1 MLVISKEI
9 LKCINDAGYKAYMV
23 GGVVRDYLLGNSSI
37 DVDICTSATPK
48 QLLEIFPMAVPHM
61 EYGCVKLFYKEI
73 NFEITTFRVEKRYDG
88 RHPVEIEYVTELEK
102 DLSRRDFTINTLCMD
117 QNGNIVDVLGAKT
130 DLEKKI
136 LKSVGNPDKKFKEDP
151 LRILRGI
158 RFSANLN
165 FKIEKNTLKAIKN
178 NKKLIRNISY
188 NKKREELDKIFASR
202 KCREAINLIKKLK
215 LDKELELKNIS
226 KLKISDNI
234 LIIWAQLDCLDMYP
248 FSNNEDKFWIKK
260 INSEDGR
267 TIVKS
272 FSFSEI
278 FEDASAKKE
287 NQTIANA
294 TSINNVIEQKV
305 NELINVNNVLINK
318 LQNLEDRVHAVEA
331 TKQQVPIQQT
341 KVDSKTNGGGQVNNG
356 KQQSQQSFKNDF

>member
-1 MLVISKEI
+1 M
-9 LKCINDAGYKAYMV
+9 NNYGMNYGM
-23 GGVVRDYLLGNSSI
+23 GNSYY
-37 DVDICTSATPK
+37 PY
-48 QLLEIFPMAVPHM
+48 
-61 EYGCVKLFYKEI
+61 YGAAN
-73 NFEITTFRVEKRYDG
+73 NFGVQPTNFNNQYMQQPQVMPQGFGAGSKDFR
-88 RHPVEIEYVTELEK
+88 
-102 DLSRRDFTINTLCMD
+102 NTLSAFD
-117 QNGNIVDVLGAKT
+117 GYYVDNYQDVKHAIVSADGT
-130 DLEKKI
+130 P
-136 LKSVGNPDKKFKEDP
+136 SVF
-151 LRILRGI
+151 I
-158 RFSANLN
+158 
-165 FKIEKNTLKAIKN
+165 
-178 NKKLIRNISY
+178 
-188 NKKREELDKIFASR
+188 
-202 KCREAINLIKKLK
+202 
-215 LDKELELKNIS
+215 
-226 KLKISDNI
+226 
-234 LIIWAQLDCLDMYP
+234 
-248 FSNNEDKFWIKK
+248 SNNEDKFWIKK

-341 KVDSKTNGGGQVNNG
+341 KVDSKTSGGGQVNNG